1 MRLLRFAGRIHI
13 WPLQQWKL
21 MGIIAF
27 ISFMPAFLPA
37 AVPPPTDVLQT
48 LEVSLDPSR
57 QRLEGRYVITLP
69 AVSGSDLIF
78 YLNSKAQ
85 VASVTAQGQP
95 LSFAFRGDFLRVT
108 LPKRGTALGQPMDVA
123 VTYRAVF
130 ADPVPVMPINT
141 DNPGYGV
148 TGTIDNNGAF
158 LLGGAGW
165 YPVVRGVETNA
176 MRVVVDGPEGWIA
189 VTAGRSLGIETN
201 GGRTRSTWEIN
212 TPTRGLHLSAAA
224 YIVTEKT
231 DGDITVATY
240 FLPGSQ
246 HLAESYIDSATGFI
260 QYYQTRFGPYPF
272 PKFAI
277 VENFFPTGYGF
288 PSYTVMGSRVLRL
301 PFIRYT
307 SLGHEI
313 AHCWWGN
320 GVYVDYRRGNWS
332 EALTT
337 YVSDYLYKE
346 RAGAKEARA
355 YRVQTMRNYA
365 ALVTPENDFPLSAF
379 TSRTDRVTKVIGY
392 DKGAMVF
399 HMLRQRLGENTFW
412 ASLRRLYREYLFKE
426 ASWSDLQA
434 VFQEESGQPLARFFA
449 QWVAQE
455 GAPAFQLR
463 DISVVRAADGFTV
476 NGWIEQTG
484 RPYDVLMDMTLYTET
499 EVIRQ
504 SIPASGART
513 PFRYVVNASPGKLI
527 LDPDANIFRRLEAA
541 EIPPTINSIKA
552 SENLLVVLAEAW
564 AGEHAVFTQ
573 RLLQSFG
580 LSRAEIID
588 ERRLSDVGM
597 VDRDVLFIGVPAKRD
612 LLHILPETIELYPEW
627 FSVDGEI
634 FNESG
639 DALFCVFQ
647 HPVSDGRIAG
657 LFFPVTPEA
666 AMRAL
671 PKITHYGKY
680 SYLVFQEGRNRVKS
694 TWQVNYSPLIYHFPP
709 EEIPPGGVHE

>member
-1 MRLLRFAGRIHI
+1 MPRFSGRIHI
-13 WPLQQWKL
+13 WPWRWQLT
-21 MGIIAF
+21 GIIVAMTL
-27 ISFMPAFLPA
+27 MPALLPA
-37 AVPPPTDVLQT
+37 AVQPPTDVLQT
-48 LEVSLDPSR
+48 LDVSLDPAM
-57 QRLEGRYVITLP
+57 QRLDGRYIITLP
-69 AVSGSDLIF
+69 AASRNDLIF
-78 YLNSKAQ
+78 YLNPNAKIT
-85 VASVTAQGQP
+85 SVTAQDQP
-95 LSFAFRGDFLRVT
+95 LSFEFKGDSLRIT
-108 LPKRGTALGQPMDVA
+108 LPVEGSTTGRSIDVA

-130 ADPVPVMPINT
+130 ADPVPAMPINT

-148 TGTIDNNGAF
+148 TGTIGSSGAF

-165 YPVVRGVETNA
+165 YPVVQGMETSA

-189 VTAGRSLGIETN
+189 VTAGRSLGRETSD
-201 GGRTRSTWEIN
+201 GRTRSTWVIN
-212 TPTRGLHLSAAA
+212 TPTRGLHLSAST
-224 YIVTEKT
+224 YVVTEKT

-240 FLPGSQ
+240 FLPDSQ
-246 HLAESYIDSATGFI
+246 HLAESYIEAAIDFI
-260 QYYQTRFGPYPF
+260 RFYQDRFGPYPF
-272 PKFAI
+272 PKFAV

-337 YVSDYLYKE
+337 YVADYLYKE

-355 YRVQTMRNYA
+355 YRVQAMRNYA
-365 ALVTPENDFPLSAF
+365 ALVTPERDFPLSAF
-379 TSRTDRVTKVIGY
+379 TSRSDRVTKVIGY

-399 HMLRQRLGENTFW
+399 HMLRQRLGEKTFW
-412 ASLRRLYREYLFKE
+412 ASLKRLYREKLFKD

-434 VFQEESGQPLARFFA
+434 VFQEESGLPLARFFA
-449 QWVAQE
+449 QWVGLE
-455 GAPAFQLR
+455 GAPAFRLKN
-463 DISVVRAADGFTV
+463 ISVSQAADGYAV
-476 NGWIEQTG
+476 NGWIEQTQ
-484 RPYDVLMDMTLYTET
+484 RPFDVLMDMTLYTEA

-513 PFRYVVNASPGKLI
+513 PFRYVVNDPPGKLI
-527 LDPDANIFRRLEAA
+527 LDPDANIFRLLETA

-564 AGEHAVFTQ
+564 AGEHAVITQ

-580 LSRAEIID
+580 ISHAQIID

-597 VDRDVLFIGVPAKRD
+597 VGRDVLFIGVPDKRD

-627 FSVDGEI
+627 FGVNGEI

-657 LFFPVTPEA
+657 LFFPVAPEA

-680 SYLVFQEGRNRVKS
+680 SYLVFRQGRNRVKS
-694 TWQVNYSPLIYHFPP
+694 TWQVNYSPMIHHFPP
-709 EEIPPGGVHE
+709 GEITRGAPHD